1 MRHIRRRDSA
11 VGQLSAVQQF
21 SSSAV
26 QQFSSSAVQQFSSSA
41 VQQFSSSAVQQFSSS
56 AMMVLLTRLQRIKK
70 GGSFRYRRVPALN
83 H

>member
-41 VQQFSSSAVQQFSSS
+41 VQQFSNDGITHSPPTHQ
-56 AMMVLLTRLQRIKK
+56 K
-70 GGSFRYRRVPALN
+70 RR
-83 H
+83 